1 MPPPHTY
8 RPPRQSVPSAGE
20 DRGEDQVQQGR
31 ARRSRACPFRQG
43 IGAFPSPNQSSCRA
57 RGTRVPRSR
66 FDRSAPATRAF
77 RGRGPMA
84 GCFPETAEWLL
95 ETPKHLLKT
104 SKCLP
109 QSFSPY
115 PQNPRSENKNPW
127 VGSHK
132 EIGAPCK
139 KKKSQAFRKY
149 FLTLPRIRRLPFLL
163 FRPLHIYLPFVKR
176 SSRLVAKASVGRR
189 CHLGVTF
196 R

>member
-20 DRGEDQVQQGR
+20 DHGEDRVQQGR

-43 IGAFPSPNQSSCRA
+43 IGPFPSPTHSSCRA
-57 RGTRVPRSR
+57 RGTRVPRPW

-104 SKCLP
+104 AKCLP

-115 PQNPRSENKNPW
+115 PQNPRSEKS
-127 VGSHK
+127 V
-132 EIGAPCK
+132 APKYK
-139 KKKSQAFRKY
+139 KPDETDARQPEKPPSVLSVKSQSETPHPSY
-149 FLTLPRIRRLPFLL
+149 P
-163 FRPLHIYLPFVKR
+163 
-176 SSRLVAKASVGRR
+176 
-189 CHLGVTF
+189 
-196 R
+196 

>member
-20 DRGEDQVQQGR
+20 DRVQQGR

-43 IGAFPSPNQSSCRA
+43 IGALPSPTHSSCRA

-84 GCFPETAEWLL
+84 GCFQETAEWLL

-115 PQNPRSENKNPW
+115 PQNPRSEKSVAPKYKKPDETDKTDARSRRNPHPSYPQNPRSENKTR
-127 VGSHK
+127 GS
-132 EIGAPCK
+132 AAVRSYVPCK
-139 KKKSQAFRKY
+139 KNYK
-149 FLTLPRIRRLPFLL
+149 L
-163 FRPLHIYLPFVKR
+163 
-176 SSRLVAKASVGRR
+176 SVNNS
-189 CHLGVTF
+189 
-196 R
+196 